1 MPDSRIFHN
10 DYEPTSIRYWTAI
23 QTDDF
28 TALNEGV
35 ATGSA
40 QHTRN
45 RKSLTDA
52 TKKLKADPTLADA
65 TKSGVVTG
73 QVKALASANQA
84 IIDGNAKVDT
94 NAKVRKPSTL
104 TGAGRERDTGRGTGG
119 PGAAGL
125 QGGD

>member
-1 MPDSRIFHN
+1 MPDSRIFNN

-23 QTDDF
+23 QTNDF
-28 TALNEGV
+28 TVLNEGV

-84 IIDGNAKVDT
+84 IIDGNAKKVGD

-104 TGAGRERDTGRGTGG
+104 TGAGKGK
-119 PGAAGL
+119 
-125 QGGD
+125 

>member
-1 MPDSRIFHN
+1 MPDSRIFNN

-23 QTDDF
+23 QTNDF
-28 TALNEGV
+28 TVLNEGV

-84 IIDGNAKVDT
+84 IIDGNAKKVGD

-104 TGAGRERDTGRGTGG
+104 TGAGAQPRRSISGKK
-119 PGAAGL
+119 
-125 QGGD
+125 

>member
-84 IIDGNAKVDT
+84 IIDGNAKKVGD
-94 NAKVRKPSTL
+94 NAKKVRKPSTL
-104 TGAGRERDTGRGTGG
+104 TGAGAQPRRSIAG
-119 PGAAGL
+119 P
-125 QGGD
+125 DKK

>member
-1 MPDSRIFHN
+1 MPDSRIFNN

-23 QTDDF
+23 QTNDF
-28 TALNEGV
+28 TVLNEGV

-84 IIDGNAKVDT
+84 IIDGNAKKVGD
-94 NAKVRKPSTL
+94 NANKVRKPSTL
-104 TGAGRERDTGRGTGG
+104 TGAGAQPRRSISG
-119 PGAAGL
+119 PVRNTV
-125 QGGD
+125 